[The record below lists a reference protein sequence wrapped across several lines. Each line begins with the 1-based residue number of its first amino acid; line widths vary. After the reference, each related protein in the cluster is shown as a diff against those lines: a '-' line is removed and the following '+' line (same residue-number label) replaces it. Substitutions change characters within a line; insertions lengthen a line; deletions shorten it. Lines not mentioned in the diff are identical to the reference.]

1 MILSQHPW
9 NKLPQNS
16 TRALT
21 LIIVLISFIMVCGS
35 SGADPYWVFFN
46 REQTREVDDP
56 VPCWMIEAVRD
67 TGAQVRVA
75 SRYFYA
81 VSVDWDDEPHILES
95 LPCVD
100 RVQPVMSMERVPRDE
115 YEKLVMR
122 KDAGV
127 FSRSSHELHYGVSGD
142 QLSLLNIPE
151 LHDMGLTGSG
161 VTIGILDT
169 GFDIGETGCLAHV
182 AVTHTKNFVTGK
194 ADVTGDDHGSHVL
207 SCLGGASEGEYY
219 GVAFDA
225 SFLLAVTDD
234 LYTERRADEDR
245 WVAGVEWC
253 DSLGADIISSSLVYN
268 IFDTE
273 DESYSKDEMD
283 GRTSLVARAAEIA
296 VSRGIVVVNAAGNEG
311 NNLWGI
317 ITTPGD
323 SEHVLAVGAV
333 SYSGEQPVISGFS
346 SRGPT
351 ADGRIKPDVVA
362 PGSPVWLPRIGTAD
376 QFIVK
381 TGTSFAAPFVSGI
394 CALIIQEHPD
404 WTPYQVMDAV
414 KLTAGDL
421 GVSGPDNEYGWGLP
435 DAVNAVHYGPTG
447 IERSTDAYRSFMN
460 RHHDDN
466 TKGRHAFALKAPY
479 PNPFNSSVNITF
491 ITHAEEYVSI
501 TIHDL
506 LGRKISTVWSNTASP
521 GEKHVLWNG
530 NGFSSGLYYIK
541 AITAHKTSTQKI
553 LLIK

>member
-1 MILSQHPW
+1 
-9 NKLPQNS
+9 
-16 TRALT
+16 
-21 LIIVLISFIMVCGS
+21 
-35 SGADPYWVFFN
+35 
-46 REQTREVDDP
+46 
-56 VPCWMIEAVRD
+56 MIEAVRD

-122 KDAGV
+122 KNAGV
-127 FSRSSHELHYGVSGD
+127 SFQSSHLLNYGISSD

-161 VTIGILDT
+161 VTVGILDT

-253 DSLGADIISSSLVYN
+253 DSLGVDIISSSLVYN

-311 NNLWGI
+311 NNSWGI

-421 GVSGPDNEYGWGLP
+421 GVPGPDNEYGWGLP

-447 IERSTDAYRSFMN
+447 IERSTDAYRNFMN